1 MDEKEIREKVK
12 AIIKDKLG
20 VDDDKIVDEA
30 KYVDDLGA
38 DSLSLVDIAMAF
50 EDDFGMK
57 IPDEDIEKIT
67 SVKDT
72 IQYIKEHVEQL

>member
-72 IQYIKEHVEQL
+72 IQYIKDHVK

>member
-12 AIIKDKLG
+12 EIIKDKLG
-20 VDDDKIVDEA
+20 VEDDKIVDDA
-30 KYVDDLGA
+30 KYIDDLGA

-72 IQYIKEHVEQL
+72 IQYIKDHVK

>member
-20 VDDDKIVDEA
+20 VEDDKIVDDA

-50 EDDFGMK
+50 EDDFEMK
-57 IPDEDIEKIT
+57 IPDEDIDKIT

-72 IQYIKEHVEQL
+72 IQYIKDHVE

>member
-12 AIIKDKLG
+12 EIIKDKLG
-20 VDDDKIVDEA
+20 VEEDKIVDDA
-30 KYVDDLGA
+30 KYIDDLGA

-72 IQYIKEHVEQL
+72 IQYIKDHVE

>member
-20 VDDDKIVDEA
+20 VEDDKIVDDA
-30 KYVDDLGA
+30 KYIDDLGA

-72 IQYIKEHVEQL
+72 IQYIKDHVE